1 MRLPSDGQA
10 ARFGFCNN
18 IPAQGCQTADSHD
31 SDGAIGIGL
40 LGENKNQQGAGW
52 TKYFNS
58 NTGKTIGYKKVWL
71 FVNKLKMN
79 WVPVMKIITSSGVFG
94 YNSAYWTTM
103 KMLNSDSPI
112 GELKDAKY
120 RTFIT
125 KRFKSIRICVGKP
138 SDNCVMHTFSKT
150 YGSAQELFQS
160 GYIRDGSLDQEGFEK
175 AFGVKGQRKCG
186 MQVFFMGVQSRK

>member
-40 LGENKNQQGAGW
+40 KGENKNQQGAGW

-71 FVNKLKMN
+71 FVNKEQWN
-79 WVPVMKIITSSGVFG
+79 WVPVMKIVTSGSRFG
-94 YNSAYWTTM
+94 YKSAYWTNT
-103 KMLNSDSPI
+103 KTLNPKSFW
-112 GELKDAKY
+112 GKLEDAKY
-120 RTFIT
+120 PGYMTQP
-125 KRFKSIRICVGKP
+125 FKTIRMCIGQP
-138 SDNCVMHTFSKT
+138 DANCVYHTFKKT
-150 YGSAQELFQS
+150 YSSARALFS
-160 GYIRDGSLDQEGFEK
+160 AGYVRDPNLDQEGFRS
-175 AFGVKGQRKCG
+175 AFAVKGQRACG
-186 MQVFFMGVQSRK
+186 MQVCTYCFAA